1 MFNGLKFSILAV
13 TSLLST
19 GALADEPAIDP
30 GDLPDF
36 LAGEWTIEGSE
47 TTFRESCSW
56 LSYNSF
62 LVCEGEDKTPDAPEE
77 WIKMIGYS
85 HAEDTYNLTVFSG
98 DGGKM
103 TMDGWLDGDIWKFTG
118 ENHICHTD
126 TGMLVLRRQETMKPT
141 KDGYWLK
148 VEVSRNAGPWQVVI
162 DEEIIRAK

>member
-1 MFNGLKFSILAV
+1 M
-13 TSLLST
+13 LSQLRLGVIT
-19 GALADEPAIDP
+19 AITFLSGGVFAQEPATDP

-36 LAGEWTIEGSE
+36 FAGVWTIAGSE
-47 TTFRESCSW
+47 KTFRESCQW

-62 LVCEGEDKTPDAPEE
+62 LVCEGEDKSTDAPEK

-85 HAEDTYNLTVFSG
+85 HAEDAYNLTVFSG

-103 TMDGWLDGDIWKFTG
+103 TMDGWLDGEVWKFTG
-118 ENHICHTD
+118 ENHIFHTD
-126 TGMLVLRRQETMKPT
+126 IGMLVLRRQETMKPT

-148 VEVSRNAGPWQVVI
+148 VEVSKNAGPWQVVI